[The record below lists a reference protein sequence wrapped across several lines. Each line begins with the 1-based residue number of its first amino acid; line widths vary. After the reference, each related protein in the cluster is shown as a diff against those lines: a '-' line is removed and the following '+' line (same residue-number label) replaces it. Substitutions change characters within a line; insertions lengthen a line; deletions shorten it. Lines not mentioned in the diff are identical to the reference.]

1 MKLVTMFAD
10 LDRGKCISLNTY
22 PRLPGVH
29 CRDAVQR
36 DKRSKG
42 QPYRLMG
49 WVMASAALHIR
60 WVGLPCKIW
69 DPQESKKEIMAAKE
83 DDVDADDEAGMEKVV
98 THRKQVG
105 LAACDRKEGKAVTCQ
120 GRGGGERE
128 REGKHRKKE
137 ETIVSQKSKSRF
149 AISIC
154 IARYGWYIPVR
165 RITDR
170 RTARYRVVPSK
181 IDRRRSIS
189 AVSNRF
195 RSSTAD

>member
-42 QPYRLMG
+42 QPD
-49 WVMASAALHIR
+49 
-60 WVGLPCKIW
+60 GLGHGFCGTPHPLGRSPVQ
-69 DPQESKKEIMAAKE
+69 DLGLQPQESKKEIMAAKE

-137 ETIVSQKSKSRF
+137 ETIVSQF
-149 AISIC
+149 
-154 IARYGWYIPVR
+154 IP
-165 RITDR
+165 DC
-170 RTARYRVVPSK
+170 PF
-181 IDRRRSIS
+181 
-189 AVSNRF
+189 N
-195 RSSTAD
+195 SSTACNFACVLFSSALNASMVCFASLSTASVFTMRSTFVFAAE

>member
-42 QPYRLMG
+42 QPD
-49 WVMASAALHIR
+49 
-60 WVGLPCKIW
+60 GLGHGFCGTPHPLGRSPVQ
-69 DPQESKKEIMAAKE
+69 DLGLQPQESKKEIMAAKE

-128 REGKHRKKE
+128 REGKQRKKE
-137 ETIVSQKSKSRF
+137 ETIVSQ
-149 AISIC
+149 
-154 IARYGWYIPVR
+154 
-165 RITDR
+165 
-170 RTARYRVVPSK
+170 
-181 IDRRRSIS
+181 
-189 AVSNRF
+189 
-195 RSSTAD
+195 